1 MNLDEFEIFSLFL
14 SLKKKNVYDLRVLRA
29 RESYGRRRLL
39 QLLFIRVFEPRN
51 RTLRRF
57 SHNFYN

>member
-29 RESYGRRRLL
+29 RETRA
-39 QLLFIRVFEPRN
+39 
-51 RTLRRF
+51 T
-57 SHNFYN
+57 